1 MDWNEYIKR
10 YGLPEWPYPIR
21 YDKETLIETDILV
34 LGGGIAGCWAAIS
47 ASRNGADVVI
57 VEKAATIRS
66 GAGGAGCDHWVLTPN
81 PLSKITAEDI
91 LEAEQLDSGGYCNAI
106 SFYISARES
115 FDTLLEL
122 EEIGGKIR
130 DTEDEFKGAKF
141 RDEKTKFLFAYD
153 YENKI
158 HFRVWGTTFK
168 PSLFKECKRLGVKIF
183 DRIMATSLLNERGRQ
198 GQRIIGATGINVR
211 TGEFFIFNA
220 KATILCLSRPQ
231 RIWQF
236 QSELTGF
243 DTLRPQ
249 TNVGDGH
256 AIAYRAGAE
265 FTLMEK
271 STPHIMGSGNG
282 FPIYGQGNPFNTW
295 YPCSMVDANGKQIPW
310 VDRNEKILKTVLER
324 CIPASGQKF
333 LGERSQSY
341 EYKRPQLIPDLEE
354 KIRKGEFVL
363 PLYVDLPGMPDDERR
378 VIWGLMVGEEGKT
391 RIPIYENYT
400 RAGFRPEKDLLQSYL
415 FLGSDP
421 LRTPA
426 SPNKRIF
433 GEVGPCG
440 GLMVDWNLQT
450 SLECLYAAG
459 DQLFSSNYHHHAA
472 ATGRYAGRKASQNL
486 NKIKKAKID
495 RKQVEEEKNRIYS
508 LTKNTRLKG
517 LNWKELNAASSRI
530 MQNYCGDQKNEEL
543 LKIGLLWFKD
553 IFENEMPR
561 LYAPD
566 PHRLMRTLEV
576 IDIFTC
582 CEMILHS
589 SLARKASSKFLGFN
603 RYDFPEMDPPEWKRF
618 IILKQVDGNVKISY
632 LPIDF
637 YGSLS
642 DNYESRNKE
651 YLKNQAIKEKKGL
664 K

>member
-1 MDWNEYIKR
+1 MDWNEYIKKF
-10 YGLPEWPYPIR
+10 GPIEWPYPVQYGR
-21 YDKETLIETDILV
+21 ETEIETDVLV

-47 ASRNGADVVI
+47 AARNGASVII

-81 PLSKITAEDI
+81 PLSNVTAEDI
-91 LEAEQLDSGGYCNAI
+91 VEAERYDSGGYCNAI

-130 DTEDEFKGAKF
+130 DTNDEFKGAPF

-153 YENKI
+153 YKNKI

-168 PSLFKECKRLGVKIF
+168 PSLFKECRRLGIMVF
-183 DRIMATSLLNERGRQ
+183 DRTMATSLLNEGGRQ
-198 GQRIIGATGINVR
+198 GRRVVGATAINVR

-220 KATILCLSRPQ
+220 KVTVICLSRPQ

-249 TNVGDGH
+249 TNTGNGH
-256 AIAYRAGAE
+256 AMAYRAGAE

-295 YPCSMVDANGKQIPW
+295 HPCSMIDAHGKEIPW
-310 VDRNEKILKTVLER
+310 VDHNGKILETVLER
-324 CIPASGQKF
+324 CLPASGQKF

-354 KIRKGEFVL
+354 RIRRGEFIL
-363 PLYVDLPGMPDDERR
+363 PLYADLPGMPEEERR
-378 VIWGLMVGEEGKT
+378 AIWGLMVGEEGKT
-391 RIPIYENYT
+391 RVPIYKNYSD
-400 RAGFRPEKDLLQSYL
+400 AGFRPDQDLLQSYL

-421 LRTPA
+421 LR
-426 SPNKRIF
+426 SPSPPQKRIF

-440 GLMVDWNLQT
+440 GLIVDWNLQT
-450 SLECLYAAG
+450 SLEGLYASG

-472 ATGRYAGRKASQNL
+472 ATGRYAGRKASEEAR
-486 NKIKKAKID
+486 KIKKLKIN
-495 RKQVEEEKNRIYS
+495 RKQVDEEKNRIYS
-508 LTKNTRLKG
+508 LTKNNRKKS
-517 LNWKELNAASSRI
+517 LNWKELNAASSRV
-530 MQNYCGDQKNEEL
+530 MQNYCGDPKNEEL
-543 LKIGLLWFKD
+543 LKIGLLWIKD
-553 IFENEMPR
+553 ILENEVPR

-566 PHRLMRTLEV
+566 PHKLMRSLEV
-576 IDIFTC
+576 IDILTC

-589 SLARKASSKFLGFN
+589 SLARRASSKFLNFN
-603 RYDFPEMDPPEWKRF
+603 RYDFPEIDPPEWKKF
-618 IILKQVDGNVKISY
+618 IILKQVDGDVKISY

-651 YLKNQAIKEKKGL
+651 YLKKSSYKR
-664 K
+664 